1 MILTASSY
9 VKVTLQE
16 QGRSI
21 KTRKTQL
28 VRWGSVPVFD
38 DVFVLT
44 IPRELLTQISFLLV
58 VIARGRL
65 G

>member
-1 MILTASSY
+1 M
-9 VKVTLQE
+9 TLQE
-16 QGRSI
+16 QGRNI

-28 VRWGSVPVFD
+28 VRWGSVPLFD

-44 IPRELLTQISFLLV
+44 VPRELLAQISFLLV